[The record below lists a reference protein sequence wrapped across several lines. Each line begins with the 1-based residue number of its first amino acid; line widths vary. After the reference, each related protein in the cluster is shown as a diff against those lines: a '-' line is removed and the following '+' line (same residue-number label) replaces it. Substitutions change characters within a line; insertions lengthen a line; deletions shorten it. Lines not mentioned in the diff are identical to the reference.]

1 MILQLKVHNA
11 AQLWDKQEAWTR
23 ELKKDQS
30 WHNCSYRR
38 FNCFRSWFYQTA
50 WLFWRLFWSDVIA
63 QTCYTVGTRWPRQ
76 QQHLRSVQGNKRSFC
91 SQREDGSDQM
101 ERFSNVNTPYQ
112 EIRWHRQLW
121 LITYQQ
127 ARGKQQ
133 IPQIQLWPTLSRCFV
148 SLLGKNT
155 DFIRAIFQ
163 LWTRVKDVASIYE
176 WKILDKANTCFCGLA
191 LWLDNLSELECV
203 GQAVF
208 QERDN
213 VCCLSWHLVGQY
225 TCFGCDWGIW
235 YFTKQDFN
243 RGWYES
249 EKGNWRYIFKALLCV
264 IEDSN

>member
-1 MILQLKVHNA
+1 MLCCGNA
-11 AQLWDKQEAWTR
+11 LAAAAAAAAPTLRPRKQA
-23 ELKKDQS
+23 ELLFAAG
-30 WHNCSYRR
+30 RR
-38 FNCFRSWFYQTA
+38 F
-50 WLFWRLFWSDVIA
+50 WSN
-63 QTCYTVGTRWPRQ
+63 GTF
-76 QQHLRSVQGNKRSFC
+76 LKC
-91 SQREDGSDQM
+91 
-101 ERFSNVNTPYQ
+101 Q

-133 IPQIQLWPTLSRCFV
+133 IPQIQLWLTLSRCFV

-155 DFIRAIFQ
+155 DFPRAIFQ
-163 LWTRVKDVASIYE
+163 LWTRVNDVALIYE

-191 LWLDNLSELECV
+191 LWLDNLSNLECV

-235 YFTKQDFN
+235 YFTNQDFN
-243 RGWYES
+243 GGWHES
-249 EKGNWRYIFKALLCV
+249 EKSNRRYVFKALLCV